1 MLMLSSK
8 IKLSYAVPLPLYGS
22 RTISAEENCPP
33 TSKQT
38 LTQTL
43 TPTRDLF
50 CSGTIFWLPPNPKS
64 DPNLDPNPNP
74 NRGQFSSGGGGG
86 GEELSGYHILEKL
99 S

>member
-1 MLMLSSK
+1 MLSSK

-50 CSGTIFWLPPNPKS
+50 CPGTIFWLPPNPKS

-86 GEELSGYHILEKL
+86 REELSGYHILEKL